1 MRQNR
6 FQFIG
11 SAEGCIGL
19 GVFGSNDGVLGSV
32 LDMTR
37 SLSTSSY
44 DDDPE
49 NNLEDQK
56 PTRDLKEEG
65 KVLDACS
72 VLDEAAVHME
82 RELAVELVDRHWFF
96 SSKIGLDDVPRIGG
110 ELPWVGPKDCE

>member
-19 GVFGSNDGVLGSV
+19 GVFGSNDEALGSV
-32 LDMTR
+32 LSMTC
-37 SLSTSSY
+37 SLDTSSY
-44 DDDPE
+44 EDDPE

-56 PTRDLKEEG
+56 PARNLKQEG

-82 RELAVELVDRHWFF
+82 
-96 SSKIGLDDVPRIGG
+96 
-110 ELPWVGPKDCE
+110 